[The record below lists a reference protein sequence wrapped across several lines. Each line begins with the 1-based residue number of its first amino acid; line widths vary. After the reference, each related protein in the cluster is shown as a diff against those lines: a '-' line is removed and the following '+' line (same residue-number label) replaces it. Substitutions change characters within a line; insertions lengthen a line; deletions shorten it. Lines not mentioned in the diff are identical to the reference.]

1 MGYNINWLSFAR
13 IFLPW
18 FKRQDKWK
26 GLMDTLLTPIKD
38 LHTNSVAAF
47 DGLVYKMSFNG
58 QIIYLEHVINDR
70 FDPTQRLIYIEN
82 VNSIVGLYLYNKPEI
97 KPKNYIY
104 RKWDVAHT
112 YQIGEFAQYATGVY
126 RAIQVNTNSIPAI
139 GNPDW
144 QYTRGRVVI
153 VNKAEVYAQDDFIV
167 WVPSNVI
174 FDTNEMKALVNYYRL
189 SGKKYSIQ
197 IY

>member
-1 MGYNINWLSFAR
+1 
-13 IFLPW
+13 
-18 FKRQDKWK
+18 
-26 GLMDTLLTPIKD
+26 MDTLLTPIKD

-112 YQIGEFAQYATGVY
+112 YQIGEFAQYDTGVY